1 MRNATKVA
9 LISVVVSVALA
20 AVVAVAASDGG
31 AELAGLPVAAWC
43 ALLAFGVNWVAFV
56 PSWLARTEK
65 FYDLTGTLTYLTVTG
80 FAVVAVGRY
89 DARSLLLAGMVAV
102 WALRLGTFLFRR
114 VMAAG
119 SDGRFD
125 TIKHDPSR
133 LFMTWTLQGLWVFLT
148 LCAAVAAI
156 TPQAVRPLGPVTWV
170 GLAVWVCGFGM
181 EVTADRQKQA
191 FRADPANVGGFIST
205 GLWAWSRHPNYFGE
219 IVLWTGVALV
229 ASGNLAGT
237 RWVTFVVSPVFVA
250 LLLTRV
256 SGIPL
261 LEQRADERW
270 GLDDDYEAYKKA
282 TPVLLPR
289 PPRKG

>member
-1 MRNATKVA
+1 MRSASKVA
-9 LISVVVSVALA
+9 VLTVLVSVALA
-20 AVVAVAASDGG
+20 SVVAVAAAAGG
-31 AELAGLPVAAWC
+31 TELGGLPVAAWC
-43 ALLAFGVNWVAFV
+43 AVVAFGVNWVAFV

-65 FYDLTGTLTYLTVTG
+65 FYDLTGTLTYLSVTG
-80 FAVVAVGRY
+80 FALVAVGRY
-89 DARSLLLAGMVAV
+89 DVRSLLLGGMVAV

-114 VMAAG
+114 VLAAG

-125 TIKHDPSR
+125 TIKHDPAR

-156 TPQAVRPLGPVTWV
+156 TPTTAEPLGPVAWA
-170 GLAVWVCGFGM
+170 GLAVWVVGLGL
-181 EVTADRQKQA
+181 EVVADRQKQA
-191 FRADPANVGGFIST
+191 FRADPANDGGFVTT

-219 IVLWTGVALV
+219 ILLWAGVALV
-229 ASGNLAGT
+229 AAGNLAGS
-237 RWVTFVVSPVFVA
+237 RWVTFVASPLFVA
-250 LLLTRV
+250 VLITKV

-270 GLDDDYEAYKKA
+270 GLDEDYEAYKAA

-289 PPRKG
+289 PPRRA